1 MRALITGG
9 AGFIGSHLAE
19 ELLRRGA
26 DVSVIDD
33 LSTGSIEN
41 IGQLKG
47 LRGFSYTID
56 TIQNRPVMAELA
68 DGADVIYHLAAA
80 VGVRLIIESPVRTIE
95 TNIKGTELVLELAAK
110 KRKKVVLASTSEV
123 YGKANSLPFSE
134 SGDIILGP
142 TSKSRWSYA
151 CSKAIDEFL
160 ALAYWREKRVPAVVV
175 RLFNTVG
182 PRQTGRY
189 GMVIPSFVKQALLGE
204 PITVFGNGK
213 QSRCFTWVGDA
224 VRALI
229 DLAQHPGAV
238 GEVFNVGSD
247 QEISIADLGY
257 VIKKKT
263 ESASPV
269 VFVPY
274 DRAYEEGFEDMPRR
288 VPRLEKIRQ
297 LIGYSSTRDL
307 EQILDEVIAYYRS
320 QPRERW

>member
-1 MRALITGG
+1 
-9 AGFIGSHLAE
+9 
-19 ELLRRGA
+19 
-26 DVSVIDD
+26 
-33 LSTGSIEN
+33 
-41 IGQLKG
+41 
-47 LRGFSYTID
+47 
-56 TIQNRPVMAELA
+56 
-68 DGADVIYHLAAA
+68 
-80 VGVRLIIESPVRTIE
+80 
-95 TNIKGTELVLELAAK
+95 
-110 KRKKVVLASTSEV
+110 
-123 YGKANSLPFSE
+123 
-134 SGDIILGP
+134 
-142 TSKSRWSYA
+142 
-151 CSKAIDEFL
+151 
-160 ALAYWREKRVPAVVV
+160 
-175 RLFNTVG
+175 
-182 PRQTGRY
+182 
-189 GMVIPSFVKQALLGE
+189 MVIPSFVKQALLGE

-247 QEISIADLGY
+247 QEISIADLAY

-263 ESASPV
+263 ESASSV

-297 LIGYSSTRDL
+297 LIGYASTRDL